1 MLMSAIIKFT
11 YKQLRKEALCV
22 LLVSDLFFFSFPI
35 SVILLFYFHS
45 QKIVSFPKYEQTL
58 VKNWLESP
66 FVALVGFIRD
76 PLIVLFSSVKTISTG
91 HLTLLTCTSACLYVY
106 VCAVCGPGAF
116 RGCKRALD
124 SLELEFQMI
133 VSLNMWVLKTEPGFS
148 VRTAGTLS
156 TSEPSPASQT
166 SFLTLKT
173 F

>member
-1 MLMSAIIKFT
+1 MSAIIKFT

-133 VSLNMWVLKTEPGFS
+133 VSHHVGPGDRTQVLCKS
-148 VRTAGTLS
+148 KKCSYLLS
-156 TSEPSPASQT
+156 HLSSPKDP
-166 SFLTLKT
+166 F
-173 F
+173 FFFF